1 MKKWYKLDAFAK
13 TYSSII
19 SEGRSTCFRLSAV
32 LKENVEKT
40 VLIKA
45 ADNLLEKYDFFNVEL
60 KKGVFWNYL
69 QQKNKKFSVS
79 REMTYPCTYVKKET
93 PLRILYYKKK
103 ISIEIAHFLNDGMGA
118 VDFLRDLLRE
128 YLILKYNLPVEKDEA
143 KKPEYE
149 NLYEKYMKK
158 VSKEVTIK
166 KAFHFPYKVLEKGYY
181 YVTTGEMSLDEIR
194 ATAKEYGTST
204 GKFLLSVYFKVILDT
219 FNASKESIVI
229 GVPVDLRKIF
239 DNETTRNFFINITPS
254 IDPTLGDYTLEE
266 IIKYVNTYFEIK
278 INKKE
283 FYKSIYKAMKPSRN
297 KLIGVVPYFVKRL
310 FLPFIFDYYGE
321 RGYTS
326 GFSNLGDFKIDDE
339 MVKYIEKIEFIPPP
353 SKRCKA
359 KIGMIG
365 YNGKVYLTFGNLSS
379 NNELEKNYFRYLRK
393 LGIKS
398 KIISNY

>member
-1 MKKWYKLDAFAK
+1 M
-13 TYSSII
+13 
-19 SEGRSTCFRLSAV
+19 
-32 LKENVEKT
+32 
-40 VLIKA
+40 
-45 ADNLLEKYDFFNVEL
+45 
-60 KKGVFWNYL
+60 
-69 QQKNKKFSVS
+69 
-79 REMTYPCTYVKKET
+79 
-93 PLRILYYKKK
+93 
-103 ISIEIAHFLNDGMGA
+103 
-118 VDFLRDLLRE
+118 
-128 YLILKYNLPVEKDEA
+128 
-143 KKPEYE
+143 
-149 NLYEKYMKK
+149 
-158 VSKEVTIK
+158 
-166 KAFHFPYKVLEKGYY
+166 
-181 YVTTGEMSLDEIR
+181 
-194 ATAKEYGTST
+194 
-204 GKFLLSVYFKVILDT
+204 
-219 FNASKESIVI
+219 
-229 GVPVDLRKIF
+229 PVDLRKIF

>member
-19 SEGRSTCFRLSAV
+19 SEGRTTCFRLSAV
-32 LKENVEKT
+32 LKEDVDKSI
-40 VLIKA
+40 LIKA

-69 QQKNKKFSVS
+69 QQKNQKFSVS
-79 REMTYPCTYVKKET
+79 REVTYPCTYVKKNT
-93 PLRILYYKKK
+93 PLRILCYRKK
-103 ISIEIAHFLNDGMGA
+103 ISVEIAHFLSDGMGTI
-118 VDFLRDLLRE
+118 DFLRSLLKE
-128 YLILKYNLPVEKDEA
+128 YLILKYNLIKNDDD
-143 KKPEYE
+143 KKPGYE
-149 NLYEKYMKK
+149 NLYEKHMKK

-181 YVTTGEMSLDEIR
+181 FVTTGEMGLDEIKSI
-194 ATAKEYGTST
+194 AKKYNTTT
-204 GKFLLSVYFKVILDT
+204 GKFLLSVYFKVIMDT
-219 FNASKESIVI
+219 FKVSKESIVI

-239 DNETTRNFFINITPS
+239 DGETNRNFFINITPS

-266 IIKYVNTYFEIK
+266 IIKYVNTYFEMK
-278 INKKE
+278 INRKE

-297 KLIGVVPYFVKRL
+297 KLIGVVPYIVKRL

-326 GFSNLGDFKIDDE
+326 GFSNLGDFKIE
-339 MVKYIEKIEFIPPP
+339 NEFVKYIEKIEFIPPP

-365 YNGKVYLTFGNLSS
+365 FNGRVYLTFGNLSS

-393 LGIKS
+393 LGVRS